1 MSDCTSG
8 MRVQREGE
16 GGVGGAVRGWSGHWS
31 GTVGERDGLRGAGVS
46 RLEGRRVRGGGGCV
60 FIPSACLPFLRM
72 S

>member
-31 GTVGERDGLRGAGVS
+31 GTVGDERKPCTSEWAFCCYNS
-46 RLEGRRVRGGGGCV
+46 
-60 FIPSACLPFLRM
+60 LPTLV
-72 S
+72 